1 MGQVVDASISSS
13 RSLVPDHDILS
24 KIDGVNEVFEEE
36 TLEFK
41 PPEEANRPTQNNE
54 ASPYPGSAKSLPVF
68 V

>member
-1 MGQVVDASISSS
+1 M
-13 RSLVPDHDILS
+13 PDHDILS